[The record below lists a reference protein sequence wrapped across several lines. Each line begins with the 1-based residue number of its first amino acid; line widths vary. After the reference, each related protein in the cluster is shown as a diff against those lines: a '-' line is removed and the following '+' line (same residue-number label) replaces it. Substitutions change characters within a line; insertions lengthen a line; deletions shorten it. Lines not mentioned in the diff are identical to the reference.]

1 MVATKLMHR
10 PYLRR
15 IARNQN
21 NSCGRWGIGMLLLV
35 MVPVERLLDH
45 IVHALE
51 RRI

>member
-1 MVATKLMHR
+1 
-10 PYLRR
+10 
-15 IARNQN
+15 
-21 NSCGRWGIGMLLLV
+21 MLLLV